1 MKERDTMETVG
12 AILLAAGNS
21 TRFGANKLLHRIDGK
36 SMAERCMEKCLAVSF
51 AERVIVTQYDEVEV
65 TAGRL
70 GMDAVRNRQ
79 PDLGISHSIAL
90 GIKALNDMDA
100 WMFLVCDQPW
110 LKADT
115 VQNLLE
121 TYQKSPKGIAALR
134 CGEMIGNPVIFS
146 KAYQT
151 ELESLKG
158 DKGGKKILLANLEDV
173 EFVEAD
179 RRELEDMDEPVITSR
194 KEEISL

>member
-1 MKERDTMETVG
+1 MEKVG

-21 TRFGANKLLHRIDGK
+21 TRFGANKLLHLMDGK
-36 SMAERCMEKCLAVSF
+36 SMAERCMEKCLEVSF
-51 AERVIVTQYDEVEV
+51 AERVIVTQYDEVEA

-79 PDLGISHSIAL
+79 PDLGISYSIAL

-115 VQNLLE
+115 VQKLLE

-179 RRELEDMDEPVITSR
+179 RRELEDMDEPLMSSR
-194 KEEISL
+194 